1 MKKFL
6 LGILVGFLLFGLAAT
21 IAAFAMMRAATRPPG
36 IPGRGVLVL
45 AVEGDIPERPPVQIP
60 FLGGPPTPTV
70 RDYWE
75 LLKKAA
81 ADPRIRAIVLMPRDV
96 GAGWAKLEEIR
107 SGLETFRRSGKPLY
121 AWLQA
126 PRTRDY
132 YLATAAE
139 RIYMPREDVLDM
151 KGLRFELMYL
161 KEGLDKL
168 GVEVEIAHAGKYKDA
183 PEMFTRSGP
192 SDPSRE
198 MMNSLLDELYSQ
210 LLATIARARRKSPEQ
225 VRAILDEGPF
235 LAPHAQAAG
244 LVDALKY
251 QDEVFAELRT
261 KLGGGNL
268 PRVRY
273 TDYVR
278 VPPGDAGLR
287 VRHRVALVAAE
298 GSIVREAGDAL
309 LGGEAF
315 LSAREMRQLL
325 RQVGEDRDIR
335 GVIVRVDSP
344 GGDSFAS
351 DEIWREM
358 QLVSRKKPLV
368 ISMSD
373 TAASGGYYIAM
384 TGDPVLAYPGTVT
397 GSIGVFY
404 GKANLR
410 GLYHKLGIRK
420 EILSRGRMAEI
431 DSDYT
436 PLSPAGR
443 AKLEQIVDET
453 YDSFLDRVEDGRKL
467 PRARVEELAQGRV
480 WLGSQARQNGLVSE
494 LGGLDRAVDLVR
506 RKAGIA
512 EADAVRLVS
521 YPPRRSIIEVLLE
534 RPREPVAGLLAPLGS
549 VSTVQWLRGGMFYL
563 VPFTL
568 EIR

>member
-6 LGILVGFLLFGLAAT
+6 LGILAGFLFFGLAAVIT
-21 IAAFAMMRAATRPPG
+21 VFAMMRAATRPPG
-36 IPGRGVLVL
+36 IPSQGVLVL
-45 AVEGDIPERPPVQIP
+45 AVEGDIPERPPVRIP
-60 FLGGPPTPTV
+60 FFGAPPEPTV

-81 ADPRIRAIVLMPRDV
+81 VDPRIRAIVLMPRDV
-96 GAGWAKLEEIR
+96 RAGWAKLEEIR
-107 SGLETFRRSGKPLY
+107 SGIEAFRRSGKPLY
-121 AWLQA
+121 AWLEA

-132 YLATAAE
+132 YLASAAE
-139 RIYMPREDVLDM
+139 RICMPPEDTLDM

-168 GVEVEIAHAGKYKDA
+168 GVEVVMAHAGKYKDA
-183 PEMFTRSGP
+183 PEMFTRTGP

-198 MMNSLLDELYSQ
+198 MMNSIIDDLYGQ
-210 LLATIARARRKSPEQ
+210 LLATFAKARRKTPEQ

-235 LAPHAQAAG
+235 LSSHARAAG
-244 LVDALKY
+244 LVDALMY
-251 QDEVFAELRT
+251 QDEVFAELKA
-261 KLGGGNL
+261 KLGGSDL
-268 PRVRY
+268 PRVRH
-273 TDYVR
+273 TDYMR
-278 VPPGDAGLR
+278 VPPGDAGLET
-287 VRHRVALVAAE
+287 RHRVALVAAE
-298 GSIVREAGDAL
+298 GPIVREAGDGL

-315 LSAREMRQLL
+315 LTPRDMRQLL
-325 RQVGEDRDIR
+325 RQAAGERDIR
-335 GVIVRVDSP
+335 GVIVRIDSP

-358 QLVSRKKPLV
+358 QLASKKKPLV

-410 GLYHKLGIRK
+410 GLYNKLGVRK
-420 EILSRGRMAEI
+420 EILSRGRLAEI

-443 AKLEQIVDET
+443 ARLEQFVGET
-453 YDSFLDRVEDGRKL
+453 YKSFLKRVEDGRKL

-480 WLGSQARQNGLVSE
+480 WLGSQARRNGLVSE
-494 LGGLDRAVDLVR
+494 LGGLDRAVELIR
-506 RKAGIA
+506 QKAGIA
-512 EADAVRLVS
+512 KDEPVRLVS
-521 YPPRRSIIEVLLE
+521 YPPRRSMLDALLE
-534 RPREPVAGLLAPLGS
+534 RPREPVAGVLAPLRTI
-549 VSTVQWLRGGMFYL
+549 STLGWLRGGVFYL
-563 VPFTL
+563 LPFTL

>member
-6 LGILVGFLLFGLAAT
+6 LGILAGFLFLGLAAT
-21 IAAFAMMRAATRPPG
+21 ITVFAMMRAATRPPG

-45 AVEGDIPERPPVQIP
+45 AVEGDIPERPPVGIP
-60 FLGGPPTPTV
+60 FIGGPPKATV

-107 SGLETFRRSGKPLY
+107 GGLEAFRRSGKPLY
-121 AWLQA
+121 AWLEA

-132 YLATAAE
+132 YLASAAE
-139 RIYMPREDVLDM
+139 RIYMPPEDALDM

-168 GVEVEIAHAGKYKDA
+168 GVEVVMAHAGKYKDA

-198 MMNSLLDELYSQ
+198 MMNSLLDEMYGQ
-210 LLATIARARRKSPEQ
+210 LVATVAKARRKTPEQ

-235 LAPHAQAAG
+235 LSAHAQAAG

-251 QDEVFAELRT
+251 QDEVFAELRS
-261 KLGGGNL
+261 KLGGEM
-268 PRVRY
+268 PRVRH
-273 TDYVR
+273 TDYMR
-278 VPPGDAGLR
+278 VPPGDAGLN

-298 GSIVREAGDAL
+298 GSIVREAGDGL
-309 LGGEAF
+309 LGDEAF
-315 LSAREMRQLL
+315 LSARDMRQLL
-325 RQVGEDRDIR
+325 RQVGNERDIR
-335 GVIVRVDSP
+335 GVIVRIDSP

-358 QLVSRKKPLV
+358 QLVSKKKPLV

-420 EILSRGRMAEI
+420 EVLSRGRLAEI

-443 AKLEQIVDET
+443 AKLEQFVDET
-453 YDSFLDRVEDGRKL
+453 YKSFLKRVEAGRKL
-467 PRARVEELAQGRV
+467 PLARVEELAEGRV

-494 LGGLDRAVDLVR
+494 LGGLDRAVELIR
-506 RKAGIA
+506 QKAGIQKD
-512 EADAVRLVS
+512 EGVRLVS
-521 YPPRRSIIEVLLE
+521 YPPRRSILEAILE
-534 RPREPVAGLLAPLGS
+534 RPREPVAGLLAPLRTI
-549 VSTVQWLRGGMFYL
+549 STVGWLRGGMFYL
-563 VPFTL
+563 APFTL
-568 EIR
+568 EIQ